1 MPLSRSFCSSSRL
14 LRPLRQRFELAL
26 DIGALDLLDDPHEGD
41 VHGAVAEAHLHLLRL
56 AVRQQLHLGA
66 GELRHLLVLVEEAGR
81 SIGADLP
88 RREERHLHRP
98 FGERLQTIEKIRR
111 RFLFFVYF
119 SPNPASICRGFPFHP
134 STIVSHGSTDDI
146 FQSALINSVTLV
158 EIDCSP
164 LIAFKAGVEELV
176 WIWKACALKE
186 GQFYLILVSVGH
198 GDESIVIPTRS
209 AHPFPF
215 LDYLGV
221 SIMNDFAKIGKHFA
235 APVRKVCDL
244 FVNKFGW
251 FHRRCTSR

>member
-1 MPLSRSFCSSSRL
+1 V
-14 LRPLRQRFELAL
+14 RF
-26 DIGALDLLDDPHEGD
+26 
-41 VHGAVAEAHLHLLRL
+41 
-56 AVRQQLHLGA
+56 
-66 GELRHLLVLVEEAGR
+66 
-81 SIGADLP
+81 
-88 RREERHLHRP
+88 
-98 FGERLQTIEKIRR
+98 T
-111 RFLFFVYF
+111 
-119 SPNPASICRGFPFHP
+119 PNPPGTCRGFLLQP
-134 STIVSHGSTDDI
+134 SSIVSHGSTDDI

-198 GDESIVIPTRS
+198 RDQSIVIPTWS

-244 FVNKFGW
+244 LVNKFGW
-251 FHRRCTSR
+251 VH